1 MKVIWPCPWFGD
13 YRVPVFA
20 RLNEYLNGDLMVY
33 YAAPEE
39 GNRLGVTESTH
50 KKMIAQLGNSCL
62 GLQGKKIEIGDSSS
76 DMANKS
82 LIIRYQPDLYKRLK
96 KFNPDI
102 VIAETFG
109 GWSMISIA
117 YALIHR
123 KKLMMFYERTAHVER
138 NSPWWRTWYRKLL
151 GKPVKHFLIN
161 GNETRNYLNQ
171 LGFRKVPSTQGLMV
185 SDTSGLE
192 RNVTVFCEADRSSLK
207 EHLKLDQ
214 GLTYLFV
221 GQMVERKGVREMC
234 CVWQNH
240 QKDYPHDNLVVIGA
254 GILLE
259 ECRNNYT
266 KMQNIHF
273 LGHINY
279 DDIYKYYAI
288 ADVFLMPTLEDNW
301 CLVVPEAMA
310 CGLPIACS
318 IYNGGH
324 SELVK
329 KDINGISFDTLN
341 PNDFLEALAYFHSV
355 DLKQFAINSR
365 KIVAGFTPEIAA
377 EKIFKAC
384 KKVMEG

>member
-20 RLNEYLNGDLMVY
+20 RLNEYLNGNLMVY
-33 YAAPEE
+33 YAAPEK

-50 KKMIAQLGNSCL
+50 EKMIIQLGSSCL

-76 DMANKS
+76 DLANKS

-161 GNETRNYLNQ
+161 GNETRDYLNQ
-171 LGFRKVPSTQGLMV
+171 LGFQKVPSTQGLMV
-185 SDTSGLE
+185 SDTTGLE
-192 RNVTVFCEADRSSLK
+192 RNVAAFCESDQKSLK
-207 EHLKLDQ
+207 RHLKLDK

-234 CVWQNH
+234 RVWQNH
-240 QKDYPHDNLVVIGA
+240 QNNYPHDNLVIIGA

-259 ECRNNYT
+259 ECRNN
-266 KMQNIHF
+266 
-273 LGHINY
+273 
-279 DDIYKYYAI
+279 
-288 ADVFLMPTLEDNW
+288 
-301 CLVVPEAMA
+301 
-310 CGLPIACS
+310 
-318 IYNGGH
+318 
-324 SELVK
+324 
-329 KDINGISFDTLN
+329 
-341 PNDFLEALAYFHSV
+341 
-355 DLKQFAINSR
+355 
-365 KIVAGFTPEIAA
+365 
-377 EKIFKAC
+377 
-384 KKVMEG
+384 

>member
-192 RNVTVFCEADRSSLK
+192 RNVTVFVKQTESSLK
-207 EHLKLDQ
+207 EHLK
-214 GLTYLFV
+214 TRSRINLFV

-254 GILLE
+254 SILLE

-266 KMQNIHF
+266 K
-273 LGHINY
+273 
-279 DDIYKYYAI
+279 
-288 ADVFLMPTLEDNW
+288 
-301 CLVVPEAMA
+301 C
-310 CGLPIACS
+310 
-318 IYNGGH
+318 
-324 SELVK
+324 
-329 KDINGISFDTLN
+329 
-341 PNDFLEALAYFHSV
+341 
-355 DLKQFAINSR
+355 
-365 KIVAGFTPEIAA
+365 
-377 EKIFKAC
+377 KIFISRSHQL
-384 KKVMEG
+384 